1 MILTGYFSVKLGSG
15 NLEAGAA
22 AIKKPSQNQLLGMK
36 DLTGNQEE
44 ARLVFNA
51 IADESDVVGY
61 LLVVARQDRPALG

>member
-1 MILTGYFSVKLGSG
+1 
-15 NLEAGAA
+15 
-22 AIKKPSQNQLLGMK
+22 MK